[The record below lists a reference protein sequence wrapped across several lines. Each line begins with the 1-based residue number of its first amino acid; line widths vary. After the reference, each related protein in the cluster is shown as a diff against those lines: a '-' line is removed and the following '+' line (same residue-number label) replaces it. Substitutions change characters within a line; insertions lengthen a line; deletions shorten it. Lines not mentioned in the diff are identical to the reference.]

1 MRCGCE
7 KVVVLVAA
15 SAFSNQGG
23 GRGAR
28 LRYRYRWYLF
38 FYFFYFYYFYF
49 FYFFKCTC
57 KSKNP
62 SQTVAWHAPVLP
74 YNAPLGVPALG
85 ALTQWRRVPDGGI
98 DGRYPS
104 GLMDGS
110 ERDLF
115 NHLIIPL

>member
-1 MRCGCE
+1 VRCGCE

-28 LRYRYRWYLF
+28 LRYRWYLF
-38 FYFFYFYYFYF
+38 FYFFYFFYF
-49 FYFFKCTC
+49 FFIFFIFKCTC

>member
-38 FYFFYFYYFYF
+38 FYFFYYFYF